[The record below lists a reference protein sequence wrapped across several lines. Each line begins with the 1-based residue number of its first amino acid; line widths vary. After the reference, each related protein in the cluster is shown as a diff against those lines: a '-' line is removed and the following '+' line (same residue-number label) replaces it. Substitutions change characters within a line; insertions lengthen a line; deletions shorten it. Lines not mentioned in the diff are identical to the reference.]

1 MYEPF
6 PGNYAWNL
14 AINICLGMGGA
25 IGEIDQ
31 ANQVLRSI
39 AEEGADKGTE
49 AFFRSWGELA
59 DRLIVLGEE
68 AESMG
73 HAASASEKYCR
84 ASAYY
89 LTAERMQSRHYA
101 PRAEM
106 YGKMLNTIERAITVG
121 DLNCQRVQIAFSQKS
136 FPALFVKGHGEGPH
150 PCMIFC
156 NGLDSTK
163 EMIFLTMR
171 QELAKRG
178 VSCLMVDQP
187 GAGEALRIAGLTAIA
202 DSEKWAGACID
213 YLESRSDV
221 DRKRI
226 GMMGWSLGGYYAPRA
241 AAYEKRLALC
251 VAWGAN
257 HNWGEVQQRRLARE
271 GDRPVPH
278 YWDHVMWVWGYHNMD
293 EFMRFIPKVSLT
305 GHLNRITV
313 PFLITH
319 GANDRQIPLEYAQQ
333 SYDEAIN
340 SPDRE
345 LKVFTSRDGG
355 VEHVGADNI
364 EPVRSYICDWIADR
378 FQPSGY

>member
-59 DRLIVLGEE
+59 DRLVVLGEE

-73 HAASASEKYCR
+73 HPASASEKYCR

-106 YGKMLNTIERAITVG
+106 YRKMLNTIERAITVG
-121 DLNCQRVQIAFSQKS
+121 DLGCQRVEIAFSQKS

-202 DSEKWAGACID
+202 DSEKWAAACVD

-226 GMMGWSLGGYYAPRA
+226 GMMGCRSGAITHHVLPHTRSVWPYASP
-241 AAYEKRLALC
+241 
-251 VAWGAN
+251 GAPITT
-257 HNWGEVQQRRLARE
+257 GVRCSSDASPARE
-271 GDRPVPH
+271 LAQCRIIGIMSCGSGAITT
-278 YWDHVMWVWGYHNMD
+278 WTSSC
-293 EFMRFIPKVSLT
+293 VSFP
-305 GHLNRITV
+305 RC
-313 PFLITH
+313 
-319 GANDRQIPLEYAQQ
+319 R
-333 SYDEAIN
+333 
-340 SPDRE
+340 
-345 LKVFTSRDGG
+345 
-355 VEHVGADNI
+355 
-364 EPVRSYICDWIADR
+364 
-378 FQPSGY
+378 